1 MQRWLTRWRASLRIA
16 RRDALRHRGRTLL
29 VVAMIALPVFG
40 ATFVAT
46 VIRSSSPTVAT
57 TLQQTLGSDAQ
68 ALVTVD
74 SCGSVIQQVPTGG
87 RACFADQP
95 IGEAG
100 ETEVAALLPE
110 GSELVPR
117 REFGVDLYT
126 DEVRVSDQRLVA
138 TDAERIPGLLVLTS
152 GELPSLPGEVVLA
165 ERLVERLRI
174 DVGDSLTMV
183 AGETE
188 VPATLVGIATN
199 GIGNGSDS
207 GLTVEG
213 TLSADGAL
221 SQSWYVLGPEPVT
234 WSDVLALNEIGVGA
248 VSRAVLLEPPPRAD
262 VPYYASVADPV
273 PASSTIGLVAA
284 VAAIGLLEVL
294 LLVGPAFAVG
304 AKSSTRQLALVA
316 AAGGRPTDLRRIVL
330 SAGLVA
336 GLGAAVVGIALGL
349 LVGAIIYL
357 VLSRGDYPPPNLVLP
372 TWELAAIAG
381 VAVLLGLA
389 AAWLPARAASRADVV
404 AALAGRRAEARPRR
418 RVPWI
423 GVGLA
428 VVGLGLAI
436 VGATRATMPMLVA
449 GVLVLEVGLILAAGG
464 IIALLGR
471 LAPRLQAPARIA
483 VRDADRQRGRT
494 APAVAAVLAAVAA
507 ATAGMVYTTSE
518 ARAQDASWAPMAAD
532 GTGYLTTYGFTDP
545 AEDAQGL
552 FDDALAV
559 VEAARPDVA
568 ATPVLGLIPDDPAG
582 YVELWAD
589 PDPATVCPNELTED
603 ERVDDERCSSW
614 SIQSGYGWGAQFLV
628 DDGTMVTAAGLPGAA
643 EAAAALADGQVLVND
658 PDLIWPDGLVHLTL
672 VPPADEAGNE
682 TAAPLELT
690 VPAHVVE
697 WRHWSSYGLLL
708 SPEVADLIDPAS
720 LQARVA
726 PIGAL
731 VTAPG
736 GLTQADLDELR
747 RSLAGLGGEVDFQV
761 EGLQNSSDTV
771 GISLLVAGAA
781 LAIALA
787 ATGLSVGLAA
797 AESRPDLATLA
808 AIGASPGLRRKVA
821 GAQAG
826 VIAVIGAV
834 VGVGTGLLLGYVLTL
849 WQQTAGQWGTLWEMF
864 VPWPA
869 VALLAVGLPALAIG
883 GAMLLTRAR
892 LPMVRRVAQ

>member
-1 MQRWLTRWRASLRIA
+1 MHRWLTRWRASLRIA

-46 VIRSSSPTVAT
+46 TIRSSSPTVAT
-57 TLQQTLGSDAQ
+57 TLQQTLGDDAQ

-74 SCGSVIQQVPTGG
+74 SCGFVIQQVPTGG
-87 RACFADQP
+87 RTCLSDQP
-95 IGEAG
+95 VEEVGEADI
-100 ETEVAALLPE
+100 AALVPT
-110 GSELVPR
+110 GAELVPR
-117 REFGVDLYT
+117 REFAVDLST
-126 DEVRVSDQRLVA
+126 DDVRISDEVLA
-138 TDAERIPGLLVLTS
+138 AADAERVPGLLSLTS
-152 GELPSLPGEVVLA
+152 GDVPSAPGEVVLA
-165 ERLVERLRI
+165 QRLVDRLRI
-174 DVGDSLTMV
+174 EVGDAFTIGS
-183 AGETE
+183 GETDT
-188 VPATLVGIATN
+188 PATLVGITRN
-199 GIGNGSDS
+199 GDSS
-207 GLTVEG
+207 GLAAEG
-213 TLSADGAL
+213 TLPEEGAL
-221 SQSWYVLGPEPVT
+221 SRSWYVLGPDAVT
-234 WSDVLALNEIGVGA
+234 WPDVLALNEIGVGA
-248 VSRAVLLEPPPRAD
+248 VSRAVLLDPPPRSE
-262 VPYYASVADPV
+262 VPYYAAFGADSRPG
-273 PASSTIGLVAA
+273 STIGLVAA
-284 VAAIGLLEVL
+284 VAGIGLLEVV

-316 AAGGRPTDLRRIVL
+316 AAGGRPADLRRIVL

-336 GLGAAVVGIALGL
+336 GLGAAAVGIVLGL
-349 LVGAIIYL
+349 LGGAIIYL
-357 VLSRGDYPPPNLVLP
+357 VQSRGDYPPPNLALP

-381 VAVLLGLA
+381 VAVGLGLA

-404 AALAGRRAEARPRR
+404 AALAGRRSEATPRR

-423 GVGLA
+423 GGGLA

-471 LAPRLQAPARIA
+471 LAPRLGAPARIA

-518 ARAQDASWAPMAAD
+518 ARAQDASWAPLAVD
-532 GTGYLTTYGFTDP
+532 GTGYLTTYGFTVP
-545 AEDAQGL
+545 GEDAQDL
-552 FDDALAV
+552 FDEALAAV
-559 VEAARPDVA
+559 RAERPELA

-582 YVELWAD
+582 FVELWAD
-589 PDPATVCPNELTED
+589 PDPATVCPDELTED

-614 SIQSGYGWGAQFLV
+614 SVQSGYGWGAQHLV
-628 DDGTMVTAAGLPGAA
+628 DDGTMVAASGLPGAA
-643 EAAAALADGQVLVND
+643 EAAQALADGQVLVND

-672 VPPADEAGNE
+672 VPPRDEAGNE
-682 TAAPLELT
+682 AADPLELT
-690 VPAHVVE
+690 APAHVVD
-697 WRHWSSYGLLL
+697 WQHWTYGLLL
-708 SPEVADLIDPAS
+708 SPEVAEQLDPTS
-720 LQARVA
+720 LAARVA
-726 PIGAL
+726 PVGAL
-731 VTAPG
+731 LTTQG
-736 GLTQADLDELR
+736 GLTQADVDEMS
-747 RSLAGLGGEVDFQV
+747 RSLADAGSSVDLLV
-761 EGLQNSSDTV
+761 EGLQKSQDTV
-771 GISLLVAGAA
+771 GISLIVAGAA
-781 LAIALA
+781 LVIALA

-834 VGVGTGLLLGYVLTL
+834 VGVGTGLALGYVLSL
-849 WQQTAGQWGTLWEMF
+849 WQRTAGNWGALWEF
-864 VPWPA
+864 TVPWPA

-892 LPMVRRVAQ
+892 LPMVRRIAQ

>member
-1 MQRWLTRWRASLRIA
+1 MQRWLTRWRAALRIA

-40 ATFVAT
+40 ATFLAT

-57 TLQQTLGSDAQ
+57 TLQQTLGDDAQ

-74 SCGSVIQQVPTGG
+74 SCGFVILQVPTGG
-87 RACFADQP
+87 RTCLTNQP
-95 IGEAG
+95 VEEVGEADI
-100 ETEVAALLPE
+100 AALVPT
-110 GSELVPR
+110 GAELVPR
-117 REFGVDLYT
+117 REFAVDLYT
-126 DEVRVSDQRLVA
+126 DDVRISDEVLAA
-138 TDAERIPGLLVLTS
+138 TDAERVPGLLPLTA
-152 GELPSLPGEVVLA
+152 GGMPTAPGEVVLA
-165 ERLVERLRI
+165 QRLVDRLRI
-174 DVGDSLTMV
+174 EVGDTFTIV
-183 AGETE
+183 TGETE
-188 VPATLVGIATN
+188 VPTTLVGIIRS
-199 GIGNGSDS
+199 GDQS
-207 GLTVEG
+207 GLAAEG
-213 TLSADGAL
+213 TLPEEGAL
-221 SQSWYVLGPEPVT
+221 SRSWYVLGTDAVT
-234 WSDVLALNEIGVGA
+234 WPDVLALNEIGVGA
-248 VSRAVLLEPPPRAD
+248 LSRAVLLDPPPRSD
-262 VPYYASVADPV
+262 VPYHASFGADPRL
-273 PASSTIGLVAA
+273 AGSTIGLIAA
-284 VAAIGLLEVL
+284 VAGIGLLEVV

-316 AAGGRPTDLRRIVL
+316 ASGGRPADLRRIVL

-336 GLGAAVVGIALGL
+336 GLGAAAIGVALGL
-349 LVGAIIYL
+349 LGGAIFYL
-357 VLSRGDYPPPNLVLP
+357 IQSRGDYPPPNLVLP
-372 TWELAAIAG
+372 TWELAAIAA
-381 VAVLLGLA
+381 VAVVLGLA

-404 AALAGRRAEARPRR
+404 AALAGRRSEAGARR

-423 GVGLA
+423 GVGLT

-436 VGATRATMPMLVA
+436 VGASQAAMAMLVA
-449 GVLVLEVGLILAAGG
+449 GVLVMEVGLILAAGG

-471 LAPRLQAPARIA
+471 VAPRLGASARIA

-518 ARAQDASWAPMAAD
+518 ARAQDASWAPLAAD
-532 GTGYLTTYGFTDP
+532 GTGYLTTYGFTVP
-545 AEDAQGL
+545 GEDAQGL

-559 VEAARPDVA
+559 VSAERPDLA
-568 ATPVLGLIPDDPAG
+568 STPVLGLIPDDPAG

-589 PDPATVCPNELTED
+589 PDPATVCPDELTED
-603 ERVDDERCSSW
+603 ERVDDARCSSW

-643 EAAAALADGQVLVND
+643 EAAAALAAGQVLVND

-672 VPPADEAGNE
+672 AAPRDEAGNE
-682 TAAPLELT
+682 TADPLELT
-690 VPAHVVE
+690 APAHVVD
-697 WRHWSSYGLLL
+697 WRHWTYGLLF
-708 SPEVADLIDPAS
+708 SPEVAEQLDPTNLA
-720 LQARVA
+720 ARVA
-726 PIGAL
+726 PVGAL
-731 VTAPG
+731 LTTQG
-736 GLTQADLDELR
+736 GLTQADVDEVSR
-747 RSLAGLGGEVDFQV
+747 GLADAGSSVDLSV
-761 EGLQNSSDTV
+761 EGLQKSQDTV

-849 WQQTAGQWGTLWEMF
+849 WQQTAGQWGTLWEMS

>member
-1 MQRWLTRWRASLRIA
+1 MDRWLTRWRASLRIA

-57 TLQQTLGSDAQ
+57 TLQQTLGDDAQ
-68 ALVTVD
+68 ALATVD
-74 SCGSVIQQVPTGG
+74 SCGFVIQQMPTGVRTCLADQPVEEVGEADIAALVPTG
-87 RACFADQP
+87 A
-95 IGEAG
+95 
-100 ETEVAALLPE
+100 
-110 GSELVPR
+110 ELVPR
-117 REFGVDLYT
+117 REFAVDLST
-126 DEVRVSDQRLVA
+126 DDVRISDEVLAA
-138 TDAERIPGLLVLTS
+138 TDAERVPGLLPLTS
-152 GELPSLPGEVVLA
+152 GDVPSAPGEVVLA
-165 ERLVERLRI
+165 QRLVDRLRI
-174 DVGDSLTMV
+174 EVGDAFTIASR
-183 AGETE
+183 ETDT
-188 VPATLVGIATN
+188 PATLVGITRN
-199 GIGNGSDS
+199 GDSS
-207 GLTVEG
+207 GLAAEG
-213 TLSADGAL
+213 TLPEEGAL
-221 SQSWYVLGPEPVT
+221 SRSWYVLGADPVT
-234 WSDVLALNEIGVGA
+234 WADVLALNEIGVGA
-248 VSRAVLLEPPPRAD
+248 VSRAVLLDPPPRSE
-262 VPYYASVADPV
+262 VPYFASFGADSRL
-273 PASSTIGLVAA
+273 AGSTIGLIAA
-284 VAAIGLLEVL
+284 VAGIGLLEVV

-316 AAGGRPTDLRRIVL
+316 ASGGRPADLRRIVL

-336 GLGAAVVGIALGL
+336 GLGAAAVGVALGL
-349 LVGAIIYL
+349 LGGAVFYL
-357 VLSRGDYPPPNLVLP
+357 IQSRGDYPPPNLALP
-372 TWELAAIAG
+372 SWELAAIGG

-389 AAWLPARAASRADVV
+389 AAWLPARTASRADVV
-404 AALAGRRAEARPRR
+404 AALAGRRSEATPRR

-423 GVGLA
+423 GVGLT
-428 VVGLGLAI
+428 VVGLGLAS
-436 VGATRATMPMLVA
+436 VGATKASMPMLVP
-449 GVLVLEVGLILAAGG
+449 GVLVMEIGLILAAGG

-471 LAPRLQAPARIA
+471 VAPRLGAPARIA

-532 GTGYLTTYGFTDP
+532 GTGYLTTYSFIDP

-552 FDDALAV
+552 FDDALDV
-559 VEAARPDVA
+559 VRAARPDVA

-582 YVELWAD
+582 YVELWAER
-589 PDPATVCPNELTED
+589 DPATVCPPGLTADDGAED
-603 ERVDDERCSSW
+603 DRCAVGT
-614 SIQSGYGWGAQFLV
+614 ITAGYAWGAQLLV
-628 DDGTMVTAAGLPGAA
+628 DDGTVVAASGLPGAT
-643 EAAAALADGQVLVND
+643 EAAQALADGQILVND

-672 VPPADEAGNE
+672 VPPPDDAGNE
-682 TAAPLELT
+682 TADPLELT

-697 WRHWSSYGLLL
+697 WRHWSYGLLL
-708 SPEVADLIDPAS
+708 SPEVADLLDPAS
-720 LQARVA
+720 VQARVA

-731 VTAPG
+731 VTTPG
-736 GLTQADLDELR
+736 GLAQADVDELR
-747 RSLAGLGGEVDFQV
+747 RSLAGLGGGVSLQV
-761 EGLQNSSDTV
+761 EGMQNSRDTV
-771 GISLLVAGAA
+771 GISLIVAGAA

-834 VGVGTGLLLGYVLTL
+834 VGVGTGLALGYVLSL
-849 WQQTAGQWGTLWEMF
+849 WQRTAGNWGALWEF
-864 VPWPA
+864 TVPWPA

-892 LPMVRRVAQ
+892 LPMVRRIAQ